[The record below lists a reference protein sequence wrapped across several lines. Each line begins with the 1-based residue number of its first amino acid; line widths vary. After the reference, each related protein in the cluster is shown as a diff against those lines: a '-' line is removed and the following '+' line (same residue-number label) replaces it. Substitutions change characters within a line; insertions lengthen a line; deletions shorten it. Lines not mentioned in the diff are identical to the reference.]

1 MQHASHASNSSKLKR
16 GLCRLAGAAAVT
28 LLLGACASQQQKPIA
43 PVAKV
48 DLPRFMGDWYV
59 IASIPTYIEKEAF
72 NAVES
77 YTLLPDGTIDTVFTF
92 NKGSSDGEAKRYN
105 PHGFVVE
112 NTNNA
117 VWGMQFVWPI
127 KAEYIIAYLADD
139 YSSTVVARNAR
150 DYVWIMARQPMLSA
164 AKYQEL
170 TGLVQAMGYDMSK
183 LRAVP
188 QAKQA
193 ESSKPEVHSK

>member
-1 MQHASHASNSSKLKR
+1 MQYANHAANSTLVRKMGNRVLS
-16 GLCRLAGAAAVT
+16 LAGVGALA
-28 LLLGACASQQQKPIA
+28 LLLGACASQQHKPIP

-92 NKGSSDGEAKRYN
+92 NKGSSDGEPKRYN

-112 NTNNA
+112 NTNDA

-139 YSSTVVARNAR
+139 YSSTVVARNSR

-183 LRAVP
+183 LRPVP
-188 QAKQA
+188 QAKQLPKA
-193 ESSKPEVHSK
+193 K